1 MEKKY
6 IPIKI
11 IASALLCLLSFTAY
25 GHIGQKTTDSLL
37 MQRGLRL
44 TEKMRQLAEIPRYL
58 ELTLSDS
65 VAIHISQEL
74 AIQAANMPCRI
85 FVIGNLEAA
94 LKMIPLVPEF
104 LEEAI
109 PDEVRGEV
117 IRRML
122 DVLPPLINKEL
133 DAETVALFTVSRTED
148 VFRCEGLNKPVL
160 LFYQYKMPCH
170 SMVLF
175 IPYPDNLVKAEALF
189 VMNSKFDGVITA
201 EDMRNAFAE
210 SLLMG
215 SVSVREI
222 RGDNVQDNH

>member
-1 MEKKY
+1 M
-6 IPIKI
+6 
-11 IASALLCLLSFTAY
+11 
-25 GHIGQKTTDSLL
+25 
-37 MQRGLRL
+37 M
-44 TEKMRQLAEIPRYL
+44 
-58 ELTLSDS
+58 
-65 VAIHISQEL
+65 
-74 AIQAANMPCRI
+74 
-85 FVIGNLEAA
+85 
-94 LKMIPLVPEF
+94 PLVPEF

-133 DAETVALFTVSRTED
+133 DAETVALFTVLRTED

-189 VMNSKFDGVITA
+189 VMNSKFDGVVTA

-210 SLLMG
+210 SLLMD

-222 RGDNVQDNH
+222 SGDNVQDNH

>member
-25 GHIGQKTTDSLL
+25 GHTRQKTTDSLL
-37 MQRGLRL
+37 VQRGLRL

-65 VAIHISQEL
+65 VAIRISQEL

-85 FVIGNLEAA
+85 FIIGNLEAA
-94 LKMIPLVPEF
+94 LKMMPLVPEF

-133 DAETVALFTVSRTED
+133 DAETVALFTVLRTEK
-148 VFRCEGLNKPVL
+148 GL
-160 LFYQYKMPCH
+160 
-170 SMVLF
+170 
-175 IPYPDNLVKAEALF
+175 INLYFSFTNTKCLAIVWFCL
-189 VMNSKFDGVITA
+189 
-201 EDMRNAFAE
+201 
-210 SLLMG
+210 SLTRIIL
-215 SVSVREI
+215 
-222 RGDNVQDNH
+222 